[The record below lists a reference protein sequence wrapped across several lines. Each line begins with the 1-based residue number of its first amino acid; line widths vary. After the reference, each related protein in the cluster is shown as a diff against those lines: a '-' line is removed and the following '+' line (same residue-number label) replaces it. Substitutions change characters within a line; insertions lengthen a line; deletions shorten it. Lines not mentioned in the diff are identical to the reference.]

1 MGTLNP
7 QSIYRPR
14 ASTPAKRPTAK
25 GAEPRATPA
34 PVEGVAEAEAVP
46 LAEPEA
52 EVAVVMP
59 EAVEVPEA
67 VVVAPVAVVLEPD
80 LVEVEVP
87 AEV

>member
-1 MGTLNP
+1 M
-7 QSIYRPR
+7 
-14 ASTPAKRPTAK
+14 
-25 GAEPRATPA
+25 
-34 PVEGVAEAEAVP
+34 EGVAEAEAVP

-59 EAVEVPEA
+59 EAVEVPET